1 MHFHLV
7 NLKDK
12 YTFTNLENHY
22 CAKIKIDCVS
32 ISELFQTIGI
42 IFYSFFFFFPLLTEV
57 IHCSLHLSDMEGR

>member
-22 CAKIKIDCVS
+22 YAKIKIDCVS
-32 ISELFQTIGI
+32 ISALFRSIGR
-42 IFYSFFFFFPLLTEV
+42 IFNASFFFSLLTEV
-57 IHCSLHLSDMEGR
+57 IHCSLHLRDMEGR

>member
-32 ISELFQTIGI
+32 ISELFQSIGR
-42 IFYSFFFFFPLLTEV
+42 IFNASFLFFLLTEV

>member
-12 YTFTNLENHY
+12 YSFTNLENHY
-22 CAKIKIDCVS
+22 YAKIKIDCVS
-32 ISELFQTIGI
+32 TSALFQSIGR
-42 IFYSFFFFFPLLTEV
+42 IFNASFLFFLLTEV

>member
-22 CAKIKIDCVS
+22 YAKIKIDCVS
-32 ISELFQTIGI
+32 TSALFQSIGR
-42 IFYSFFFFFPLLTEV
+42 IFNASFLFFLLTEV
-57 IHCSLHLSDMEGR
+57 IHCSLHLRDMEGR